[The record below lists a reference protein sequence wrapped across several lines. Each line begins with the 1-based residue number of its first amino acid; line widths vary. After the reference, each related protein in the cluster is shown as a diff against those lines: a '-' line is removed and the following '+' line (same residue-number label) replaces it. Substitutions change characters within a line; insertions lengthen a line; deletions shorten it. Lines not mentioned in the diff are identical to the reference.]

1 MSITTPNL
9 TSWTRR
15 SVGPRVD
22 ILRVKPMTF
31 RVCVDGIP
39 LSHLYTHPKTA
50 DMVAMGIVEALRE
63 VSQ

>member
-1 MSITTPNL
+1 
-9 TSWTRR
+9 
-15 SVGPRVD
+15 
-22 ILRVKPMTF
+22 MTF

-50 DMVAMGIVEALRE
+50 DVVANALVEALRE